1 MFLSDHKEIIDHKYY
16 VRREY
21 VFLALT
27 GIFLGSLTMLNILS
41 LTKMIQFD
49 LLGVHIEF
57 PVGVLPYPVTFL
69 CTDFISEIYGKKRAN
84 AVVWAGLILN
94 IWVLFI
100 IYLGDVLPP
109 NDISSTGEGHYI
121 FDQIKRLTYAA
132 TFASMVAYL
141 TAQFVDVKIFHFIK
155 HLTKGEHL
163 WLRNNVST
171 IVSQLIDSIV
181 VTMVVYYTSDVYDDK
196 ENMLINII
204 LSIYFI
210 KLIVALFD
218 TIPFYLGIK
227 FFNKYLLV
235 NTSELY

>member
-1 MFLSDHKEIIDHKYY
+1 MFLADHNERIDHRYY
-16 VRREY
+16 ARREY
-21 VFLALT
+21 AFLVLV

-49 LLGVHIEF
+49 FFAFKVEF

-84 AVVWAGLILN
+84 AVVWVGVMLN

-100 IYLGDVLPP
+100 IYLGDILPP
-109 NDISSTGEGHYI
+109 NDASQPGEGHYV
-121 FDQIKRLTYAA
+121 FDQIKGLTYAA

-141 TAQFVDVKIFHFIK
+141 TAQFIDVKIFHYIK
-155 HLTKGEHL
+155 HITKGKHL

-181 VTMVVYYTSDVYDDK
+181 VTMVVYYTSEAYADK
-196 ENMLINII
+196 ENVLVNII
-204 LSIYFI
+204 LSIYLI

-218 TIPFYLGIK
+218 TIPFYLGVK
-227 FFNKYLLV
+227 FFNKYLHI
-235 NTSELY
+235 NTSNDY